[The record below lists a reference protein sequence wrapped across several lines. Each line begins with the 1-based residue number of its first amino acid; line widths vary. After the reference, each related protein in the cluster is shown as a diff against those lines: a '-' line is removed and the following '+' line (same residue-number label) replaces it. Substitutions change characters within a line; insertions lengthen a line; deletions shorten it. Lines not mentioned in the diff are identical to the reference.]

1 MSRYIDADKLKR
13 RWMIVIPELYD
24 TNAMEVLASIDA
36 QPTVDAVEV
45 VRCKDC
51 AFCTHRETYSGK
63 LNFYYCLENDRV
75 VELHGFCSYGERKVQ
90 ECD

>member
-1 MSRYIDADKLKR
+1 MVDIGSG
-13 RWMIVIPELYD
+13 
-24 TNAMEVLASIDA
+24 EVLDGDVMKKYEDLVA
-36 QPTVDAVEV
+36 V

-75 VELHGFCSYGERKVQ
+75 VELHSFCSYGERKVQ
-90 ECD
+90 E